1 MESIRANA
9 EHPFLYVK
17 RMFGYGRVPGAL
29 LDTHDA
35 LTDWYKHMRSKAQ
48 IVAMLEATSAVD
60 VEAAY
65 EENGVGAHCR
75 RPLAK
80 VRVERVE

>member
-1 MESIRANA
+1 MESIRTNA

-17 RMFGYGRVPGAL
+17 RMFGYDRVRYRGLAGN
-29 LDTHDA
+29 HDA
-35 LTDWYKHMRSKAQ
+35 LTDWYEHMSSKAQ

-80 VRVERVE
+80 VRVE